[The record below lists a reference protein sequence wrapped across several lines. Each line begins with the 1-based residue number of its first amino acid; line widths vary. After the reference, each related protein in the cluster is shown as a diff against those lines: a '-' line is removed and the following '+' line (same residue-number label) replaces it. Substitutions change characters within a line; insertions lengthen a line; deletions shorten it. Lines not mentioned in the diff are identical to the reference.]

1 MKEKNNRVKRLN
13 IRLTEAEFL
22 RVDKQF
28 KASTERQFSN
38 FLRSLI
44 LKKPI
49 YAGVV
54 NQSLKDIMAELFE
67 LRKDFNG
74 IANNLNQVVHKLHMT
89 DKIPEVK
96 AWLLLFEM
104 DKKALQKA
112 MDEMRIYINKT
123 AEKWLQS

>member
-1 MKEKNNRVKRLN
+1 MKEKNNRIKRLN
-13 IRLTEAEFL
+13 IRLTEAEFM
-22 RVDKQF
+22 RIEKHF
-28 KASTERQFSN
+28 KASTERQFSS

-74 IANNLNQVVHKLHMT
+74 VANNLNQVVHKLHMT

-123 AEKWLQS
+123 ADKWLQS